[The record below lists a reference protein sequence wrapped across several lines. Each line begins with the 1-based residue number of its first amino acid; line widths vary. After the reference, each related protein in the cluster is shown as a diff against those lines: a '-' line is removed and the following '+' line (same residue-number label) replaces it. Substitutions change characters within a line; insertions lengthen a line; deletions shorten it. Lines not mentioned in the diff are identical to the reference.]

1 MLEQQLVNGLMLGS
15 SYALVA
21 VGYTL
26 VFGVLKLLNLAHGEV
41 FMFSGFIGFVLLATL
56 ELPVW
61 LAILGAMAG
70 GGVLSV
76 LLERVSFRPIDL
88 TRHEIAPVLSTIG
101 FGLMLQQ
108 LAVRLWG
115 STPEPVAA
123 GISDVEI
130 RLGSIQI
137 SLVSLLGLI
146 LALVLMLTLGVLI
159 RRTPFGRGMRAIA
172 DSREVAELLGVNTR
186 RIVLVTFAISG
197 LLAGAAG
204 IVVALRTGSVAPTV
218 GLDIGF
224 KALAVMVIGGLGS
237 FEGAVL
243 AGLVLGMLEVLAV
256 AYGSAAYGDAVVWG
270 ALLVVLLLRPSGLFG
285 EPVQVSG
292 RA

>member
-1 MLEQQLVNGLMLGS
+1 VLEQQLVNGLMLGS

-41 FMFSGFIGFVLLATL
+41 FMFSGYIGLVLLASL
-56 ELPVW
+56 ELPLTV
-61 LAILGAMAG
+61 AIAGTMAG
-70 GGVLSV
+70 AAVLSV

-101 FGLMLQQ
+101 FGIALQQ
-108 LAVRLWG
+108 LAVRVWG
-115 STPEPVAA
+115 STPERVSS
-123 GISDVEI
+123 GISDVEV
-130 RLGSIQI
+130 RLGDVQM

-146 LALVLMLTLGVLI
+146 VALALMVLLGLMV
-159 RRTPFGRGMRAIA
+159 RRTAFGRGMRAIA
-172 DSREVAELLGVNTR
+172 DSREVAELLGVDTR
-186 RIVLVTFAISG
+186 RIVLLTFAISG

-204 IVVALRTGSVAPTV
+204 ILVALRTGSVAPTV

-237 FEGAVL
+237 LEGAVL
-243 AGLVLGMLEVLAV
+243 AGLVLGVLEVLTI
-256 AYGSAAYGDAVVWG
+256 AYGSAAYGDGVVWG

-285 EPVQVSG
+285 ERVEVSG

>member
-1 MLEQQLVNGLMLGS
+1 MLEQQVVNGLMLGS

-41 FMFSGFIGFVLLATL
+41 FMSGGYIGFFLLATA

-61 LAILGAMAG
+61 AAIVGAMVGAG
-70 GGVLSV
+70 LVSL

-88 TRHEIAPVLSTIG
+88 TRYEIAPVLSTIG
-101 FGLMLQQ
+101 FALVLQQ
-108 LAVRLWG
+108 LVVRIWG
-115 STPEPVAA
+115 STPEPVSA
-123 GISDVEI
+123 GIAGLDI
-130 RLGSIQI
+130 RVGSLLI
-137 SLVSLLGLI
+137 SFVSLLGLVI
-146 LALVLMLTLGVLI
+146 ALVLMVVLGLVI
-159 RRTPFGRGMRAIA
+159 RRTGFGRGMRAIA
-172 DSREVAELLGVNTR
+172 DDAEVAELLGVNTR
-186 RIVLVTFAISG
+186 RIVLVTFGISG
-197 LLAGAAG
+197 VLAGAAG
-204 IVVALRTGSVAPTV
+204 ILAALRTGSVAPNV
-218 GLDIGF
+218 GMEVGF

-243 AGLVLGMLEVLAV
+243 AGLVLGIVEVLAV

-270 ALLVVLLLRPSGLFG
+270 TLLLVLLARPSGLFG
-285 EPVQVSG
+285 EPASASG

>member
-1 MLEQQLVNGLMLGS
+1 MLEQQVVNGLMLGS

-41 FMFSGFIGFVLLATL
+41 FMSGGYIGFFLLATA

-61 LAILGAMAG
+61 AAIVGAMAG
-70 GGVLSV
+70 AGLVSL

-88 TRHEIAPVLSTIG
+88 TRYEIAPVLSTIG
-101 FGLMLQQ
+101 FALVLQQ
-108 LAVRLWG
+108 LVVRIWG
-115 STPEPVAA
+115 STPEPVSA
-123 GISDVEI
+123 GIAGLDI
-130 RLGSIQI
+130 RVGSVLI
-137 SLVSLLGLI
+137 SFVSLLGLMI
-146 LALVLMLTLGVLI
+146 ALVLMVVLGLVI
-159 RRTPFGRGMRAIA
+159 RRTGFGRGMRAIA
-172 DSREVAELLGVNTR
+172 DDAEVAELLGVNTR
-186 RIVLVTFAISG
+186 RIVLVTFGISG
-197 LLAGAAG
+197 VLAGAAG
-204 IVVALRTGSVAPTV
+204 ILAALRTGSVAPNV
-218 GLDIGF
+218 GMDVGF

-243 AGLVLGMLEVLAV
+243 AGLVLGIVEVLAV

-270 ALLVVLLLRPSGLFG
+270 TLLLVLLARPSGLFG
-285 EPVQVSG
+285 EPAHASG